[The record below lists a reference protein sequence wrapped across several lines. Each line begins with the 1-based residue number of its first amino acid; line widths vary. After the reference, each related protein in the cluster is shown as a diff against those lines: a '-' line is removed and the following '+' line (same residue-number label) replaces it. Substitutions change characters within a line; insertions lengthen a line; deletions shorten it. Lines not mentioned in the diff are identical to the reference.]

1 MWGFEL
7 RGSALQT
14 MGYRAVRTSTQFEM
28 FLLFFFKLSSAVS
41 CCMTTS
47 MYCLGLRVRGNPSL
61 QISCVGFRERAGTA
75 AAHMWRLCC
84 LVLVGTLNC

>member
-1 MWGFEL
+1 
-7 RGSALQT
+7 
-14 MGYRAVRTSTQFEM
+14 MGHWAVRTSTQFEM
-28 FLLFFFKLSSAVS
+28 FLLFFVFKLSSAVS

-75 AAHMWRLCC
+75 AAHMGRLCC